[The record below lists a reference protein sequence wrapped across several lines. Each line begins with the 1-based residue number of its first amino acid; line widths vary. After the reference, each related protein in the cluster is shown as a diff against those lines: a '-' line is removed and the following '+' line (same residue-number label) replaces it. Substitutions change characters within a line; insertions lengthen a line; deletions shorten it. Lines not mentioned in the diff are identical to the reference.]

1 MQLGL
6 HLCALFLQPH
16 YLEVSCPDLL
26 WKATVVLSVQVF
38 TLEADASGSWHEA
51 QLPSTSTL
59 ITHIVA
65 PAATAWPIWLPRPSS
80 KPFQSPK
87 CRAAGL
93 QQPATTQA
101 SEQHAA
107 AQAQA
112 VVPHQAAASSKQ
124 RGCGVRPAAAVC
136 KQTAGGRGASILC
149 LIEFAGACNFTPYIC
164 ILHVCR
170 MCARAVHTCACQGTC
185 VQNVCIMCADWSA
198 SVRTQGPANAC
209 CEV

>member
-1 MQLGL
+1 MRLGL

-16 YLEVSCPDLL
+16 YLEVSCSDLL
-26 WKATVVLSVQVF
+26 WKATVMLSVHVF
-38 TLEADASGSWHEA
+38 TLEADASGSWREA

-59 ITHIVA
+59 ITHIVQHVA
-65 PAATAWPIWLPRPSS
+65 PAAVAWPIGLPRPSS
-80 KPFQSPK
+80 RPFQSPK
-87 CRAAGL
+87 CSAAGL

-112 VVPHQAAASSKQ
+112 VVPHQAAARSKQ

-136 KQTAGGRGASILC
+136 KQAAGGKGASILC
-149 LIEFAGACNFTPYIC
+149 LIKFAGAGNSTAYIC

-185 VQNVCIMCADWSA
+185 VQNVCIMCAD
-198 SVRTQGPANAC
+198 
-209 CEV
+209 